1 MSPVDPSVA
10 KAQAIRE
17 AGLRQALENTFKRQ
31 APQVSQGHLPV
42 KIASPYT
49 GNSIELGQIKQTPR
63 GLFLPRIKVVGGGAH
78 RTVKGS
84 TASALPS
91 DAAVDLLDQWLD
103 REVLRGRM
111 TDERKW
117 NAREQLAGELRSAF
131 SSWDS
136 FVVGWGARG

>member
-1 MSPVDPSVA
+1 MPPTDPSTA
-10 KAQAIRE
+10 RAQAILE
-17 AGLRQALENTFKRQ
+17 AGIRQSLENTLRRQ
-31 APQVSQGHLPV
+31 APRVPQGFFPV

-49 GNSIELGQIKQTPR
+49 GNSIELGQIRQTPR

-103 REVLRGRM
+103 RELQRGRM
-111 TDERKW
+111 VDERRW
-117 NAREQLAGELRSAF
+117 AVRDQLAADLRNHF
-131 SSWDS
+131 SSWDEAVS
-136 FVVGWGARG
+136 SWGARG